1 MLGSAFQPYTTS
13 AYKDEIHAG
22 RCEFNLMIYIKRGE
36 REEGINGEGED
47 GEGSGRDKGKTRAGN
62 ER

>member
-1 MLGSAFQPYTTS
+1 M
-13 AYKDEIHAG
+13 
-22 RCEFNLMIYIKRGE
+22 RYIKRRE

-62 ER
+62 ERIEGDTLLICHN